1 MFGCVCVSVWLYL
14 YGQQQQH
21 PRAAYALQV
30 QQQYLRVVERAEKEE
45 REVQDLIQMRE
56 QAYMELL
63 EGRSDQPAQ
72 DSMKTLPN
80 IRTSTNT

>member
-1 MFGCVCVSVWLYL
+1 MYVCVWLCDQR
-14 YGQQQQH
+14 QQP
-21 PRAAYALQV
+21 PRTAYALQV

-56 QAYMELL
+56 QAYMDLL